1 MKTYREIRAF
11 VLELL
16 SNELSPNLTYH
27 GVHHTLDVLG
37 VVDDYI
43 RRDKIPVEEAELL
56 KVGALLHD
64 IGFINTYTN
73 HEEEG
78 VRIAKDL
85 LKNYGLSKAEFSVI
99 EGLIMATKV
108 PQKPATHLEKIICDA
123 DLDYLGRNDFEK
135 ISESLFQE
143 LQNQDILHD
152 RDNWNRIQV
161 KFLEQ
166 HSYHTEFAR
175 KHRQPEKAKR
185 LEEIKQTLP
194 AV

>member
-16 SNELSPNLTYH
+16 ATELSPNLTYH

-43 RRDKIPVEEAELL
+43 TRDKIPEEDAHLL

-64 IGFINTYTN
+64 IGFINTYSN

-85 LKNYGLSKAEFSVI
+85 LKNYGLTRGEFSVI
-99 EGLIMATKV
+99 EGLILATKV
-108 PQKPATHLEKIICDA
+108 PQKPGSYLEKIICDA
-123 DLDYLGRNDFEK
+123 DLDYLGRNDFDS

-143 LQNQDILHD
+143 LQNQNILHD
-152 RDNWNRIQV
+152 RDQWNRIQV

-166 HSYHTEFAR
+166 HAYHTPFAR
-175 KHRQPEKAKR
+175 KFRQPEKENK
-185 LEEIKQTLP
+185 LEEIKQMLP